1 MPKDIFPAGAAF
13 PKTSELCPATQPS
26 LLYVSA
32 AVFSPYSFIF
42 SINPI
47 NGSSHTVVIAYV
59 LSGQAYL
66 EYADKLYPL
75 YQGDCF
81 IIPSRIKSKIY
92 SDKRYPHSMS
102 RVNVSGKLPDALIG
116 AYFGE
121 IVPIIAVCNIDRF
134 LSEFYA
140 LLTRKEYDEDKFAL
154 LLHRAFVAVK
164 NAVALSDD
172 VRENFSSLPED
183 RIGSYIVNRLQEKFS
198 VAQPAQHLD
207 MSVSG
212 TIRLFRSKFGCTPYA
227 YYLSVKI
234 DIAKKML
241 TETNLTVDDI
251 ASRLN
256 FTDRNHF
263 SKTF

>member
-1 MPKDIFPAGAAF
+1 M
-13 PKTSELCPATQPS
+13 
-26 LLYVSA
+26 
-32 AVFSPYSFIF
+32 
-42 SINPI
+42 
-47 NGSSHTVVIAYV
+47 
-59 LSGQAYL
+59 SGQAYL

-102 RVNVSGKLPDALIG
+102 WVNVSGKLPDALIG

-121 IVPIIAVCNIDRF
+121 NVPIIAVCNIDRF

-198 VAQPAQHLD
+198 VAQLAQHLD
-207 MSVSG
+207 MSVSE

-234 DIAKKML
+234 DIAKKC
-241 TETNLTVDDI
+241 
-251 ASRLN
+251 
-256 FTDRNHF
+256 
-263 SKTF
+263 